1 MTPLNRG
8 SYYTR
13 KEVWAKLKP
22 GAPFPADGNWTTG
35 YVREGQELFIF
46 ANIGVAG
53 RTGHDFPNQYDSY
66 SGLVDWFGKPN
77 AHSAQPTFRDLFLG
91 QLIPQIFVRWDSNN
105 VNWLYLGSGI
115 IEDYRDNVDVPAIGK
130 TIEVKFRLETNRQE
144 QDSPPAD
151 GVPVALLEGGKS
163 SVQVNRYERDPR
175 LRHQCITA
183 LGPVCR
189 ICDFD
194 FEATYGEIGRGYC
207 HVHHLVPLSEV
218 ASEHEVDPLKDLL
231 PVCPNCHAMLH
242 SKVPALQPDY
252 LKSLLR
258 INDEQS

>member
-1 MTPLNRG
+1 M
-8 SYYTR
+8 
-13 KEVWAKLKP
+13 
-22 GAPFPADGNWTTG
+22 
-35 YVREGQELFIF
+35 
-46 ANIGVAG
+46 
-53 RTGHDFPNQYDSY
+53 
-66 SGLVDWFGKPN
+66 
-77 AHSAQPTFRDLFLG
+77 
-91 QLIPQIFVRWDSNN
+91 
-105 VNWLYLGSGI
+105 
-115 IEDYRDNVDVPAIGK
+115 
-130 TIEVKFRLETNRQE
+130 
-144 QDSPPAD
+144 
-151 GVPVALLEGGKS
+151 ALLEGGKS